1 MQPLQDSDT
10 SVGDRSLTRHPA
22 GLRMNAA
29 SRRAVCMRLA
39 RRTLD
44 PQSLCVAFIVVLLG
58 FITVY
63 PMVMLLYGSFH
74 STPPGMSG
82 SFNLAGYIA
91 ALKPS
96 NLVVLSNSVGI
107 AIMQTLPSVVLA
119 ILLAWIIART
129 DTPGR
134 ATLEIL
140 ITLPFFLPPILTAMA
155 WGMLGNPQN
164 GLINDAYKLLTGSSK
179 PLVNVYS
186 YGGVVWHLMQYSTAF
201 LFLFLVDAFR
211 VMDPSLEEASRMCG
225 AGYRYTFRRIT
236 LGVMLPVITS
246 AAILAFIRGVEAF
259 ESPVFFG
266 TPAGVK
272 VITTEIYDSITGRT
286 PPDYQYASAIGFVML
301 VLMLCVVL
309 LQWKLLRGKSFQT
322 VTGKGFRPAPIQ
334 LGRLKWLTFAI
345 CVLYFL
351 ISVVL
356 PVGQLLI
363 GSFFQFLGFYSV
375 DSLTLDH
382 YRNVFDNADF
392 WRSFRN
398 TMFLGLGGATAT
410 MLVGCL
416 ISYITVRTRMKGR
429 QVIDVIAW
437 IPWMLPGI
445 VLGAGFLWAFAM
457 LPAGIPIYG
466 TIWALFF
473 AYLSLGT
480 PVAVRRMSEAYRQLS
495 VDLEECSRV
504 HGASWAQTIWRIM
517 ISLTWPAF
525 TVGWVL
531 VFFGIMRE
539 LSASILLY
547 SVGNEVMSVTLL
559 KLWLSGQAEEVCVI
573 GLLMIALVIVLRL
586 LLPRIGGRSKV

>member
-1 MQPLQDSDT
+1 ML
-10 SVGDRSLTRHPA
+10 
-22 GLRMNAA
+22 
-29 SRRAVCMRLA
+29 LA
-39 RRTLD
+39 
-44 PQSLCVAFIVVLLG
+44 

-63 PMVMLLYGSFH
+63 PMIMLLYGSLH
-74 STPPGMSG
+74 STPPGMAG
-82 SFNLAGYIA
+82 SFNLDGYAA
-91 ALKPS
+91 ALKQS
-96 NLVVLSNSVGI
+96 NLLILANSVGI
-107 AIMQTLPSVVLA
+107 AVAQTLPSVFMA

-129 DTPGR
+129 DTPGGR
-134 ATLEIL
+134 TLEVL

-155 WGMLGNPQN
+155 WGMLGNPQT
-164 GLINDAYKLLTGSSK
+164 GLINEAWRWLTGSSS

-225 AGYRYTFRRIT
+225 GGHRSTFWRIT
-236 LGVMLPVITS
+236 LGVLLPVITS
-246 AAILAFIRGVEAF
+246 SAILAFIRGIEAF

-301 VLMLCVVL
+301 ALMMCVVL
-309 LQWKLLRGKSFQT
+309 LQWKVLRGKNFQT
-322 VTGKGFRPAPIQ
+322 VTGKGFRPATIS
-334 LGRLKWLTFAI
+334 LGRWKWLTFAI
-345 CVLYFL
+345 CAIYFL
-351 ISVVL
+351 VAVVL
-356 PVGQLLI
+356 PIGQLFI
-363 GSFFQFLGFYSV
+363 GSFFQFLGFYSL

-382 YRNVFDNADF
+382 YRSVFDNADF

-398 TMFLGLGGATAT
+398 TMYLGLGGATAT
-410 MLVGCL
+410 MFLGSVIG
-416 ISYITVRTRMKGR
+416 YITVRTRWPGR
-429 QVIDVIAW
+429 QVVDVIAW

-457 LPAGIPIYG
+457 LPAWIPIYG
-466 TIWALFF
+466 TIWALFL

-480 PVAVRRMSEAYRQLS
+480 PVAVRRMTEAYRQLS

-504 HGASWAQTIWRIM
+504 HGATWAQTLVRIM
-517 ISLTWPAF
+517 IALAWPSF
-525 TVGWVL
+525 VVGWVL

-547 SVGNEVMSVTLL
+547 SVGNEVMSVMLL
-559 KLWLSGQAEEVCVI
+559 KLWLSGNAEEVCVI
-573 GLLMIALVIVLRL
+573 GLLMIVLVIVFRL
-586 LLPRIGGRSKV
+586 LLPQIGGRSKV